1 MEHSLCGGLLCGG
14 GDDKDDYSK
23 RSCLLLDPRTGRF
36 DCTLAWLVK
45 GSCQSRKRIYLYYEW
60 KFPFCT
66 LIVDPQTNW
75 IIFLI
80 SLVWQPPGMKFP
92 FILYFF
98 YFDGFPQTRKGH
110 MCWEVD
116 GEGGDTLLLGGYH
129 STFSTELVT
138 YQGRSSS
145 SSFRLKHSAE

>member
-1 MEHSLCGGLLCGG
+1 MEVYNPLTNKTCQLPDLPDVRMYHSLCGGLLCGG
-14 GDDKDDYSK
+14 GDDKDVYSK
-23 RSCLLLDPRTGRF
+23 SSCLLLDPRTGRF

-80 SLVWQPPGMKFP
+80 SLV
-92 FILYFF
+92 
-98 YFDGFPQTRKGH
+98 
-110 MCWEVD
+110 
-116 GEGGDTLLLGGYH
+116 
-129 STFSTELVT
+129 
-138 YQGRSSS
+138 
-145 SSFRLKHSAE
+145 